1 MKKMSTL
8 FKVNYFG
15 KGSKGII
22 TKDVRLE
29 NTWVYTA
36 PNVVATRKFDGM
48 AVMVLGGKLYK
59 RYDAKPTKEAL
70 KRHIEGTPWDLTD
83 FKNVPLD
90 AIPCQEPDL
99 VTGHYPHWI
108 LVSKEDPSN
117 KYLLATYEKETL
129 EDGTYEFCG
138 EKVGSNP
145 EKVVGHKFFKHG
157 SEILYLSDYSF
168 DTLQQYLCNPSNDIE
183 GIVFHNLDTGQMCKL
198 RKTDFGVTR
207 NAN

>member
-22 TKDVRLE
+22 TREVRPE

-36 PNVVATRKFDGM
+36 LRVIATRKFDGM
-48 AVMVLGGKLYK
+48 AVMVLDSELYK
-59 RYDAKPTKEAL
+59 RYDAKPTKEATST
-70 KRHIEGTPWDLTD
+70 HVEGTTWTIAD
-83 FKNVPLD
+83 FRNVPHG

-108 LVSKEDPSN
+108 RVSKEDPSN

-138 EKVGSNP
+138 EKVGCNP

-157 SEILYLSDYSF
+157 SEVISLPDFSF
-168 DTLQQYLCNPSNDIE
+168 ETLQHYLCNHSNDVE
-183 GIVFHNLDTGQMCKL
+183 GIVFHNLDTEQMCKI
-198 RKTDFGVTR
+198 RKTDFGVNR
-207 NAN
+207 